1 MRMQVP
7 PSFSHDNKVQVPRL
21 IWTLVLFL
29 TVASVAIFLL
39 LFTIYS
45 PREGAAGFS
54 IMLALGLSL
63 TVLLFAGVVM
73 MHNYHVGIQRNLQ
86 GVVAHAMGQVQIEEE
101 ANSIIMRLNELV
113 TEQADKER
121 GLNQELRVLFLETV
135 RAMVATLEARD
146 EHTQDHSLRVAY
158 WSVMLGKALGL
169 NDEELEVMERA
180 ALLHDIGKLS
190 VPDNILLKPGKL
202 TQDEFDVVK
211 KHPSRGEEI
220 ARSIKL
226 LNPTYPVIRHHHERP
241 DGSGY
246 PDGLTDL
253 PLMVKIIAVVD
264 CFDAMTSDRPYREAM
279 DYRTARATMQ
289 EVAGRQLDPEVVDK
303 LFEILETTHEGYK
316 TLMHITGVPPVEFKG
331 GGDTHLNEGRGR
343 HEYQQ
348 VS

>member
-1 MRMQVP
+1 MQMP
-7 PSFSHDNKVQVPRL
+7 SSFSHDNQVQAPRL

-29 TVASVAIFLL
+29 TVASVAIFFF
-39 LFTIYS
+39 LFTIYA

-63 TVLLFAGVVM
+63 TVLLFVGVVM
-73 MHNYHVGIQRNLQ
+73 MHNYHVGIQRHLQ
-86 GVVAHAMGQVQIEEE
+86 QVANRALGQAQIEEE

-113 TEQADKER
+113 TEQANNESN
-121 GLNQELRVLFLETV
+121 LNQELRVLFLETV

-146 EHTQDHSLRVAY
+146 EHTQNHSLRVAY

-169 NDEELEVMERA
+169 TEDELEVMERA

-190 VPDNILLKPGKL
+190 VPDSILLKPGKL
-202 TQDEFDVVK
+202 TPEEFEVVK

-226 LNPTYPVIRHHHERP
+226 LNPTYPIIRHHHERP
-241 DGSGY
+241 DGTGY
-246 PDGLTDL
+246 PDGMTDL
-253 PLMVKIIAVVD
+253 PLMIKIIAVVD

-279 DYRTARATMQ
+279 DYRTARSTMQ
-289 EVAGRQLDPEVVDK
+289 EVAGRQLDPDVVNK
-303 LFEILETTHEGYK
+303 LFEILETTPEGYK

-331 GGDTHLNEGRGR
+331 EGDTHLNEGNGR